1 MFAYFFD
8 WHISPER
15 QHCNPVDAMRAE
27 NEILLAGKTSIVR
40 ALALLC
46 NQQLV
51 EVALTAGSDTS
62 DILGG
67 FEQIE
72 PARKLQV

>member
-1 MFAYFFD
+1 MK
-8 WHISPER
+8 
-15 QHCNPVDAMRAE
+15 AE
-27 NEILLAGKTSIVR
+27 DGKHFAGKTSIVR

-67 FEQIE
+67 FEQVE

>member
-1 MFAYFFD
+1 MV
-8 WHISPER
+8 I
-15 QHCNPVDAMRAE
+15 
-27 NEILLAGKTSIVR
+27 AGKTSIVR

-46 NQQLV
+46 NQPLV
-51 EVALTAGSDTS
+51 ELALTAGSDTS

-72 PARKLQV
+72 AARRIQVQAISKLNVLYLGHQSQGLMQ